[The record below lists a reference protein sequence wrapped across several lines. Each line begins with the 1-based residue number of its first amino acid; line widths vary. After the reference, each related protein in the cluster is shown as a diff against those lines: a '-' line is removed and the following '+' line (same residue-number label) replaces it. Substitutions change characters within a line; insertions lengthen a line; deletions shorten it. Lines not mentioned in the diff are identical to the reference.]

1 MKQAAGGD
9 QQQAAGA
16 ATAGGWQQH
25 AAAGEGQRHAAAGE
39 GQRHA
44 AAGGAAAE
52 GGLQQQQQQ
61 PRPSG
66 CRLVTGSTLP
76 ALRELDRAT
85 AFLYTPRTLSVLALG
100 LALIIVYAQVG
111 CQPGS
116 N

>member
-1 MKQAAGGD
+1 MGKL
-9 QQQAAGA
+9 QQAVGR
-16 ATAGGWQQH
+16 AGGWQQ
-25 AAAGEGQRHAAAGE
+25 HAAAGE